1 MPRLVSAL
9 CAALLLTACDSSE
22 STSKDESSREVSSE
36 SKTPALACRAAD
48 VHELAEAVETAAL
61 QRRGDVVAQ
70 GLPKACDL
78 PAGLAA
84 HLVATETG
92 ASADARTRAQ
102 REEFSMLSHIC
113 DDVKTL
119 EQKASALEG
128 TRRTEMLYDACGL
141 GRLGLVDRAA
151 WLRSRPTSVMP
162 FAALEWMEQQG
173 ASEEDA
179 KAIASALLLRGRRS
193 WGRRGQTLATV
204 GGVLEPVPEN
214 AIEVAVTSE
223 AIFVEGVSVLQL
235 KDGKLPE
242 AKTPDE
248 DPVKVVRRA
257 LLAEQ
262 EALGEVEAS
271 AVAIVASQ
279 DVLAAT
285 LTPLVEMATA
295 DAAGFGAVGFIAQS
309 QPMEYGLV
317 HFDIEEGYAYGTAKL
332 DIDAKGFELTP
343 PRGGTSQHLGVEGAE
358 DPYDYGALEDRAK
371 EYAKA
376 NPDRR
381 SVVVGIADDTT
392 IGVLLKTVHHLRGK
406 TCASEP
412 DACLIRTVE
421 LRLGGD
427 RAAELARSAGLLGAL
442 SSSSGGSLASPYGSA
457 FAVGDD
463 DEDVWG
469 GLTGTEVGEAF
480 GVGGLGLVGTGRG
493 GGGTGEGTIGTIG
506 GGGSGSGG
514 SAGLG
519 GVSRRVPRVRQSK
532 ATVKGSLDKDIIRRI
547 VRAHINEVRHCYN
560 KGLVKDDE
568 LAGKV
573 TIDFTI
579 AATGKVSVAEVDS
592 TTLSDADV
600 GKCIAK
606 AVKRWKFPKPAGG
619 GVVVVKYPF
628 VLAPS

>member
-1 MPRLVSAL
+1 M
-9 CAALLLTACDSSE
+9 
-22 STSKDESSREVSSE
+22 
-36 SKTPALACRAAD
+36 
-48 VHELAEAVETAAL
+48 
-61 QRRGDVVAQ
+61 AQ
-70 GLPKACDL
+70 GLSKACDL
-78 PAGLAA
+78 PAGLEA

-92 ASADARTRAQ
+92 ASEDTRTRAQ

-113 DDVKTL
+113 DDVNTL
-119 EQKASALEG
+119 EEKASALEG
-128 TRRTEMLYDACGL
+128 TRRAEMLYDACGL
-141 GRLGLVDRAA
+141 GRLGLVDRAV

-162 FAALEWMEQQG
+162 FAALEWMKQQG
-173 ASEEDA
+173 ASDEDA
-179 KAIASALLLRGRRS
+179 KTIASALLLRGRRS
-193 WGRRGQTLATV
+193 WGRKGQTLATV

-214 AIEVAVTSE
+214 AIEMAVTPD

-242 AKTPDE
+242 AKTPEE
-248 DPVKVVRRA
+248 DPVKVIGRA
-257 LLAEQ
+257 LLAER
-262 EALGEVEAS
+262 EALGEVDAS
-271 AVAIVASQ
+271 AVAIVA
-279 DVLAAT
+279 DEGVLAAT

-295 DAAGFGAVGFIAQS
+295 DAAGFGAVGFVAQS
-309 QPMEYGLV
+309 RPMEYGLV
-317 HFDIEEGYAYGTAKL
+317 RFDIEEGYAYGTAKL

-421 LRLGGD
+421 IRRGGD

-442 SSSSGGSLASPYGSA
+442 SSSSGGTFLASPYGSA
-457 FAVGDD
+457 FAAGDD

-493 GGGTGEGTIGTIG
+493 GGGTGEGTIGGLG

-519 GVSRRVPRVRQSK
+519 GISRRVPRVRQSK

-547 VRAHINEVRHCYN
+547 VRAHINEVRNCYD
-560 KGLVKDDE
+560 KGLAKDDE

-573 TIDFTI
+573 TVDFTI
-579 AATGKVSVAEVDS
+579 AATGKVSVAGVDS
-592 TTLSDADV
+592 TTLSDEDV

-606 AVKRWKFPKPAGG
+606 AAKRWKFPKPAGG